1 MIQVVRGIIEVIE
14 RERWNEMDF
23 CLYDICFCNKILD
36 CANAPD
42 FCHYIYMLCLD
53 NQPVR
58 MDLLIVMGHFG
69 LDQALFIRLLQTELL
84 LLLV

>member
-1 MIQVVRGIIEVIE
+1 
-14 RERWNEMDF
+14 MDF
-23 CLYDICFCNKILD
+23 CLYDICFVTRSWIAQTHLIF
-36 CANAPD
+36 AIIYI
-42 FCHYIYMLCLD
+42 YIYMLCLD

-58 MDLLIVMGHFG
+58 MDLLIMMGHFG